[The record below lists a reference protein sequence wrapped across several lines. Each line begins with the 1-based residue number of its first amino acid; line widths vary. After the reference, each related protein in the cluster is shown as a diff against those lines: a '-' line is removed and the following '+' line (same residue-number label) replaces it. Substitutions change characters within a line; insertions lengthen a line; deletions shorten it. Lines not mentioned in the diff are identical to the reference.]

1 MAYDSMTPPTDEVA
15 EGEPAPKA
23 KKQGFTIKDLPNEIN
38 IAELLDEERLT
49 SIGTLVW
56 DEYDIDKKSRAEK
69 EEEWA
74 KSADAFSMKA
84 EVKNFPFDKASN
96 VKFPA
101 LLSSAIQYAA
111 RAMPAVIHD
120 GKVAKGKV
128 VGRDVVPV
136 MDEMGQPAIDEA
148 TGQPQQREGGKQE
161 QADRVGAY
169 LNYQLLDK
177 DTAWAEETDQ
187 GLHVQPVFGGF
198 FKKLYRDPVYGNRS
212 EIVDV
217 RNFICN
223 VAYPS
228 LDRAP
233 RFTQRF
239 DLYPNEIKERKLD
252 GRYLDIE
259 LTWQPP
265 SASSS
270 GNTTD
275 RDKDKNKEPDAQD
288 KSAPHEF
295 LEQHRLLDLDEDG
308 YMEPYIVTLH
318 VPTKNVVRIV
328 TAYDE
333 RDIVLNEQTNV
344 LTRIKRRP
352 CFVKYGFIPDPD
364 GGIYDIGFGK
374 LLMHP
379 VEIMN
384 SIINQLIDAGTLQN
398 AGGGFIGKEFR
409 LKSGELMMSPGKFK
423 QVPFAGNDI
432 RTAIYHME
440 HPGPSPVLFQML
452 GFLTEQIDNITSTAQ
467 VLTGEAPANQ
477 PATTTLALIE
487 QGLKV
492 FTGII
497 GRTLRSLGQE
507 LKVMYDL
514 NSRYMP
520 QDEVEYF
527 NVGDDENWILGKDF
541 SPTSNDVTPVADAT
555 VVTDMQRMARAEM
568 MMMFRGDPMV
578 DQKELYKRFLEAG
591 GISSDGLLLEEP
603 PPPPIEPKDQLARE
617 KFEQIDLKQA
627 ELDGALK
634 QTQIAKGLIE
644 VEQMND
650 PNSPD
655 NLLKQQEIETGK
667 VGVEAQKVG
676 MESQRSDMA
685 RGDQE
690 MQLKQD
696 EMGLRRDEF
705 GMKQGEQGFNQAVKS
720 REMVRAGMS
729 PPAEAV
735 PLPDPMQPITDAFG
749 QLGVLLNQMAQM
761 IAAQGEMM
769 QQGFNELKT
778 IAMADAEAIRGPD
791 GRIAGARKVLPQP
804 TLN

>member
-15 EGEPAPKA
+15 EGEPAPVKA

-38 IAELLDEERLT
+38 IAELLDEQRLT
-49 SIGTLVW
+49 DLGQLVW
-56 DEYDIDKKSRAEK
+56 DEYDIDKKSRADK

-74 KSADAFSMKA
+74 KSADAFSMKS

-148 TGQPQQREGGKQE
+148 TGQPQMREGGKQE

-177 DTAWAEETDQ
+177 DISWAEETDQ
-187 GLHVQPVFGGF
+187 GLHIQPVFGGF

-228 LDRAP
+228 LERAP

-239 DLYPNEIKERKLD
+239 DLYPNELKERQLD

-259 LTWQPP
+259 LTWSPP

-295 LEQHRLLDLDEDG
+295 LEQHRLIDLDEDD
-308 YMEPYIVTLH
+308 YKEPYIVTLH
-318 VPTKNVVRIV
+318 VPTKKVVRIV

-452 GFLTEQIDNITSTAQ
+452 GFLTEQVDKITSSAQ
-467 VLTGEAPANQ
+467 VLTGEAPPNQ
-477 PATTTLALIE
+477 PATTTLAMIE

-568 MMMFRGDPMV
+568 MMMFRQDPLV
-578 DQKELYKRFLEAG
+578 DQKELYKRFMEAG
-591 GISSDGLLLEEP
+591 GIPSDGLLLEQP
-603 PPPPIEPKDQLARE
+603 PPPPVDPKVELETR
-617 KFEQIDLKQA
+617 KFEEVEKPMA

-634 QTQIAKGLIE
+634 QLDIKDRL
-644 VEQMND
+644 D
-650 PNSPD
+650 PESPD
-655 NLLKQQEIETGK
+655 N
-667 VGVEAQKVG
+667 
-676 MESQRSDMA
+676 
-685 RGDQE
+685 
-690 MQLKQD
+690 QLK
-696 EMGLRRDEF
+696 
-705 GMKQGEQGFNQAVKS
+705 GEQIKQAGMDSHVKKAEFARSRDDTRFNQSIRRA
-720 REMVRAGMS
+720 EMKKNGFD
-729 PPAEAV
+729 PGEIPA
-735 PLPDPMQPITDAFG
+735 DPVEIVQQGVG
-749 QLGVLLNQMAQM
+749 QLTQGIGQLAEVMAQLG
-761 IAAQGEMM
+761 QMM
-769 QQGFNELKT
+769 QQGQQAAAEQSRALGQAILTQGSIMQQGMAELRD
-778 IAMADAEAIRGPD
+778 IAAAPAVPEFGPD
-791 GRIAGARKVLPQP
+791 GRIVSAHKVLPGRVM
-804 TLN
+804 N